1 MSRLLSTVIALCALS
16 CLAFPQVTSFKCV
29 QRIGSVSPQKVL
41 KESSL
46 RKCTTYFSKPD
57 ASVDGNLAN
66 NGRFDADRHAPSSLL
81 LNIYKVSLIGLP
93 LLSGTLPWLL
103 SRVTDFQVAPAER
116 GVDIICLLVLKRAY
130 LYLVAFSTLLLIVER
145 IHESSQQSSG
155 FGQRLMLLNE
165 EILGVRG
172 TSAEQNNTLTAAYSA
187 LDKQVTDDTL
197 PYQLPLAL
205 GAALTGTFLTIRYV
219 LPGLSVGASSLP
231 PQWLQY
237 LSAAP
242 VAAVTFLF
250 ARTELRHVFRQ
261 QPAWLGPG
269 AAALLVLLAFALP
282 PSSDLWPIHNVL
294 NTCIAVT
301 FARAVAVF
309 ARLPQLALTLAV
321 LAGYDLAAVRG
332 TRMLTDS
339 GQSIM
344 EAVARARLSLDATST
359 ARGALLPDPAIPSV
373 ASSQE
378 SVNVLQAVSD
388 YFMRGSNAV
397 LAWRP
402 GLFEVHLNHA
412 VSDALG
418 LADVIFPAL
427 LALWARQYDQN
438 RPSGVSHK
446 GSAFASSLVGFA
458 VGCLACELSQ
468 TGAGQPALVYIV
480 PAMLGSLML
489 YGVRN
494 KEIRDMWR

>member
-1 MSRLLSTVIALCALS
+1 M
-16 CLAFPQVTSFKCV
+16 
-29 QRIGSVSPQKVL
+29 GSVSPQKVL

-57 ASVDGNLAN
+57 ASVDENLAN
-66 NGRFDADRHAPSSLL
+66 NRQCDADKHVPSSLL
-81 LNIYKVSLIGLP
+81 LDIYKVSFIGLP

-130 LYLVAFSTLLLIVER
+130 LYSVAFSTLLLIVER
-145 IHESSQQSSG
+145 INESSPQSSG

-205 GAALTGTFLTIRYV
+205 GAALTGTFLSIRYL
-219 LPGLSVGASSLP
+219 LPDLSVGASSLP

-242 VAAVTFLF
+242 VVAVTFLF

-269 AAALLVLLAFALP
+269 AAALLVLLAYALP
-282 PSSDLWPIHNVL
+282 PSNDLWPIHNVL

-309 ARLPQLALTLAV
+309 ARLPQLALTLVALAV
-321 LAGYDLAAVRG
+321 YDLAAVRG
-332 TRMLTDS
+332 TQMLTDS

-359 ARGALLPDPAIPSV
+359 ARSALLPDPAAVPSV
-373 ASSQE
+373 AASQE
-378 SVNVLQAVSD
+378 SVTVLQAVSD

-402 GLFEVHLNHA
+402 GLFEVHLSHA

-438 RPSGVSHK
+438 RPSGVSRK

-494 KEIRDMWR
+494 KELRDMWR